1 MIYIGSARDQAH
13 GVQSQLLYNHRL
25 GWRVFRA
32 NDAEAAERI
41 ASLMSDAC
49 ANPNLKYSQSK
60 RCEVLQHGITKRF
73 TVFCDCSSLLTYI
86 VREST
91 RCDIQLMTTA
101 TMPTILLRSGLFSEV
116 PYKKEVLMNG
126 DILCTKTKGHC
137 AVIVGGAGIN
147 TGYDIPLPT
156 LRKGSRGTEVYK
168 LQKCL
173 NRNGAAL
180 ELDGIFG
187 KLTFKALQDWQ
198 YRKGLKPD
206 GIYGIKSFNKMR
218 EG

>member
-25 GWRVFRA
+25 GWRVFRSA
-32 NDAEAAERI
+32 DADMAEKL
-41 ASLMSDAC
+41 ATYMGVAC
-49 ANPNLKYSQSK
+49 NNPYLKYSQSK
-60 RCEVLQHGITKRF
+60 RCEVLQHGIDKRF

-86 VREST
+86 ARQAT
-91 RCDIQLMTTA
+91 NCDIQLMTTA
-101 TMPTILLRSGLFSEV
+101 TMPSILLKSGLFSEI
-116 PYKKEVLMNG
+116 PYTKENLMDG

-137 AVIVGGAGIN
+137 AIVIAGAGIN
-147 TGYDIPLPT
+147 TGYEVPLPT